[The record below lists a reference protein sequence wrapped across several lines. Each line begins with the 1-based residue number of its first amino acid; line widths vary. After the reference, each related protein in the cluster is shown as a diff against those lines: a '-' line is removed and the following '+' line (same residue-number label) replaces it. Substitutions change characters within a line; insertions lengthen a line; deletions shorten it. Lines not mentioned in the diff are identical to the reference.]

1 MPNPTRKTIENAQLL
16 FRNFS
21 GREGQYN
28 REGDRNFAVLL
39 EDPKL
44 VKTLRSE
51 GWNVKELKAREE
63 GEEPQPYLQV
73 AVNFK
78 GKRPPKIVLIAERL
92 GTTIRTDIS
101 EDEVDTLDWVE
112 IANADLVLN
121 PYEWAVSGKSGVKA
135 YLKSLYVTLDQDEL
149 DAKYSDVPYANE
161 LDDAN
166 IIEGEVIEQKELEA

>member
-1 MPNPTRKTIENAQLL
+1 MPNPTRKTIENARLL

-39 EDPKL
+39 DDPKM
-44 VKTLRSE
+44 VKTLRTE

-63 GEEPQPYLQV
+63 GEEPQPYLPV
-73 AVNFK
+73 AVNFN
-78 GKRPPKIVLIAERL
+78 GKQPPKIVMISERL
-92 GTTIRTDIS
+92 GSTIRTDIS
-101 EDEVDTLDWVE
+101 EDNVDVLDWVE
-112 IANADLVLN
+112 IAKADLVLN

-135 YLKSLYVTLDQDEL
+135 YLKSIYITLDQDEL

-161 LDDAN
+161 LDSIPEED
-166 IIEGEVIEQKELEA
+166 EA